1 MTLRRFLLLLE
12 DALLVLLLTAMIF
25 LATAQIVLRN
35 FFDSG
40 ISWGDPTLRLL
51 VLWIALLGAMAATRD
66 NNHISID
73 LLSHFLSPV
82 NRARLQRLTNLFA
95 AIVCMVITWH
105 AARLVM
111 MEKSDGSIIFAS
123 VPTWVGELIIPLGF
137 GVMALR
143 FLLNSFSRQKPQ

>member
-1 MTLRRFLLLLE
+1 MNLRRFLLLLE
-12 DALLVLLLTAMIF
+12 DALLALLLTAMIL
-25 LATAQIVLRN
+25 LAAAQIVLRN

-73 LLSHFLSPV
+73 ILSHFLSPQ

-143 FLLNSFSRQKPQ
+143 FLLNSFSRQKMQ

>member
-1 MTLRRFLLLLE
+1 M
-12 DALLVLLLTAMIF
+12 LLLTAMIF

>member
-1 MTLRRFLLLLE
+1 MNLRRLLLLLE
-12 DALLVLLLTAMIF
+12 DALLALLLTAMIL
-25 LATAQIVLRN
+25 LAAAQIVLRN

-51 VLWIALLGAMAATRD
+51 VLWVALLGAMAATRD

-73 LLSHFLSPV
+73 ILSHFLSPR
-82 NRARLQRLTNLFA
+82 NQARLQRLTNLFA
-95 AIVCMVITWH
+95 AIVCFVIAWH
-105 AARLVM
+105 ATRLVM

-123 VPTWVGELIIPLGF
+123 IPTWVGELIIPLGF

-143 FLLNSFSRQKPQ
+143 FLLNSFNGQKKQ